1 MMMMFSTP
9 KAKPMMAYSSL
20 TAQPSP
26 ATLPSKSLLSYLSV
40 LDEEAS
46 SSESGSPSSFILLDE
61 SSRSNNGNIDSSSSS
76 NNKSG
81 DMQQKDDESLRDRL
95 GINSPTAN
103 TTHRQHQQ
111 QRRTTDFFRRPVC
124 SLQAL
129 SRSAKK
135 KTPSSR
141 MTFTSPN
148 ILRGGGLRMA
158 HKQRA
163 HTERANKKRSSRRSS
178 VGTAAG
184 DTASQKME
192 LTHVKLEMMSMHLQ
206 TKNEEVT
213 NLKALLAQS
222 ESKVEALESKVS
234 TLEEELNQSQ
244 LQQKEQEQQQHL
256 NVPLSI
262 LEVQSLGS
270 NSEYDTEHDSQ
281 TMSDTIPEE
290 LLKQL
295 HDAQAREVAVLNH
308 CDVLEDQTECW
319 QREANEWKRR
329 YELLME
335 EQQQKQEEE
344 DAESGGEESA
354 TANTSINISF
364 SNDDHGSQGSPFVE
378 RHSHTCS
385 ITDSVSDNMSMSDEN
400 KTPTLDDA
408 HYSNKETSSPPPAA
422 AAAVTKGYGTSSRT
436 PLGNSAIQNNLLTPV
451 VNTTTKKRGGNRR
464 HRKKTNRLGF
474 PNSPATIVNKAK
486 GVTSSRK
493 SSHSGTTTATN
504 NISSSSD
511 VQFGDVGWKFRKW
524 FGSRY
529 GNYDGLVKEIC
540 PDGTRHCV
548 YEADPE
554 GDEYLTLEELGKTK
568 SLMKEAVNTLGDTDA
583 TRNEN
588 MKTSRNDKGNAEGVL
603 QVKKNV
609 TCHIW

>member
-1 MMMMFSTP
+1 MMMFSTP

-20 TAQPSP
+20 TAASP
-26 ATLPSKSLLSYLSV
+26 ATLPSNKSLLTYLSV
-40 LDEEAS
+40 LDEEES
-46 SSESGSPSSFILLDE
+46 SSESGSPSSCILLDE
-61 SSRSNNGNIDSSSSS
+61 SSRSNDGIHNSSSRS
-76 NNKSG
+76 NSK
-81 DMQQKDDESLRDRL
+81 KDDMLQKEDDLL
-95 GINSPTAN
+95 GINISSSTTN
-103 TTHRQHQQ
+103 TPHRQHHQQ

-135 KTPSSR
+135 KTTSSSR

-148 ILRGGGLRMA
+148 ILRVGGRMN

-163 HTERANKKRSSRRSS
+163 HTERANKKKSSRRNSSS
-178 VGTAAG
+178 VGAGG
-184 DTASQKME
+184 DTTAQKME
-192 LTHVKLEMMSMHLQ
+192 LTNVKLEMMSMHLQ
-206 TKNEEVT
+206 SKNEEVT
-213 NLKALLAQS
+213 NLKALLSQS
-222 ESKVEALESKVS
+222 QSKVELLESKVS
-234 TLEEELNQSQ
+234 TLEEELNQMQ
-244 LQQKEQEQQQHL
+244 LQQLQEQQHL
-256 NVPLSI
+256 NVPSSI

-281 TMSDTIPEE
+281 TMSDIPEE
-290 LLKQL
+290 ILKQL

-308 CDVLEDQTECW
+308 CDVLEDQVEWW

-329 YELLME
+329 YELSM
-335 EQQQKQEEE
+335 EQQQQEEE
-344 DAESGGEESA
+344 KEVESGSEESA
-354 TANTSINISF
+354 IVDTSINISF
-364 SNDDHGSQGSPFVE
+364 SNDDNGSQGSPFLE
-378 RHSHTCS
+378 RHSHSCS

-400 KTPTLDDA
+400 KSPRLDDENC
-408 HYSNKETSSPPPAA
+408 SNNETSSP
-422 AAAVTKGYGTSSRT
+422 AAVAKDCRTSSRT

-451 VNTTTKKRGGNRR
+451 VNLTTKKRGGNRR
-464 HRKKTNRLGF
+464 HRKKTKYY
-474 PNSPATIVNKAK
+474 SPSTIINKAK
-486 GVTSSRK
+486 GVTSSSRQ
-493 SSHSGTTTATN
+493 SSHSGTTTTTN
-504 NISSSSD
+504 NISSSND

-554 GDEYLTLEELGKTK
+554 GDEFLTLEELEKTK
-568 SLMKEAVNTLGDTDA
+568 SLMKEAVSAVVDTTA
-583 TRNEN
+583 TSNIN
-588 MKTSRNDKGNAEGVL
+588 MESSRNVKGDEEGVL